1 MSANNIPLELKQNY
15 IDSAVSEDTLVVR
28 RHIDNLVVSSSSSFS
43 NVSTKSYKTKLVS
56 KPTVEEVLFDARAN
70 IKVLTS
76 ALSMHLDDGFRR
88 SLFEQIDLIHDPDD
102 WDETDSPINSD
113 TFKSFIRWYILNS
126 PGVKPGYGLSS
137 TGNIIAMWFN
147 NKDKLL
153 IEFFPYD
160 KARWLVSKVV
170 ADDEFERASGTA
182 KISRLLD
189 VLAPYSPNDF
199 FRRKE

>member
-1 MSANNIPLELKQNY
+1 MSEKNISMEFKKGY
-15 IDSAVSEDTLVVR
+15 IDSAVSKETLEVR
-28 RHIDNLVVSSSSSFS
+28 RHIDNLVVSSSSSLS
-43 NVSTKSYKTKLVS
+43 NVSAESNNTKLLL
-56 KPTVEEVLFDARAN
+56 KPTIEEVLFDARAD

-76 ALSMHLDDGFRR
+76 TLSMHLDDAFRK
-88 SLFEQIDLIHDPDD
+88 SLFEQVDLIHDPDD

-113 TFKSFIRWYILNS
+113 AFKSFIRWYILNS

-137 TGNIIAMWFN
+137 TGNIISMWFD

-170 ADDEFERASGTA
+170 DDEFERASGTT
-182 KISRLLD
+182 KISRLFD
-189 VLAPYSPNDF
+189 VLAPYTPNEF
-199 FRRKE
+199 FRQKE